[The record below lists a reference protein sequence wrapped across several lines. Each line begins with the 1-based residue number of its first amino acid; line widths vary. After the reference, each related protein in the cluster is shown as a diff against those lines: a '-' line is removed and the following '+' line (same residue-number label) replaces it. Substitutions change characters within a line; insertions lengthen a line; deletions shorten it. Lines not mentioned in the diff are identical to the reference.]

1 VIFQPLTRDDVREIA
16 LRCISQLEEVLNRS
30 GKTLTMAVNAL
41 ERLVQEGYSVDYGAR
56 FLKRVIDD
64 QIKLPIS
71 RLWTDVNHFHVVV
84 QDDRIA
90 VQAAPWLVPRLERE
104 ALAV

>member
-1 VIFQPLTRDDVREIA
+1 M
-16 LRCISQLEEVLNRS
+16 LNHS
-30 GKTLTMAVNAL
+30 GKTLTMAVNTL
-41 ERLVQEGYSVDYGAR
+41 ERFVREGLSVDYGAR

-71 RLWTDVNHFHVVV
+71 RLWKDVNHFHVVV

-90 VQAAPWLVPRLERE
+90 VQAAPWLVPRSERE

>member
-1 VIFQPLTRDDVREIA
+1 M
-16 LRCISQLEEVLNRS
+16 LNRS
-30 GKTLTMAVNAL
+30 GKTMTMAVNAL
-41 ERLVQEGYSVDYGAR
+41 ERLVQEGYSIDYGAR

-71 RLWTDVNHFHVVV
+71 RLWKDANHFHVIL

-90 VQAAPWLVPRLERE
+90 VQAAPWLVPRSERE

>member
-1 VIFQPLTRDDVREIA
+1 
-16 LRCISQLEEVLNRS
+16 
-30 GKTLTMAVNAL
+30 
-41 ERLVQEGYSVDYGAR
+41 
-56 FLKRVIDD
+56 VIDD

-71 RLWTDVNHFHVVV
+71 RLWKDVNHFHVVV

-104 ALAV
+104 PVAV